1 MIKRREKRE
10 ERRAEGN
17 GECRLRVFHY
27 FCVKGLPAAAAA
39 VAAAGLMMIGT
50 QSNIILHE
58 DAVLIMFLDRRGNGK
73 LIRCMKYKNKREP
86 TPLRRYQPVQYSL
99 LLLLLPYYDYLDLL

>member
-1 MIKRREKRE
+1 MP
-10 ERRAEGN
+10 RA
-17 GECRLRVFHY
+17 RVFHY

-39 VAAAGLMMIGT
+39 AVGLMMIGT

-73 LIRCMKYKNKREP
+73 HIRCMKYNKQQKKREP

-99 LLLLLPYYDYLDLL
+99 LLLLLPYYDYYLDLL